1 MADIVIKHLVKR
13 FGKVE
18 AVSDVSLQIADGEF
32 LVLLGPSG
40 CGKSTILRAVAGL
53 EDADSGE
60 IVIGDRLV
68 NFIDPVKR
76 NVAMVFQNYAL
87 YPHMTVFKNIAFPL
101 QIAKRPKDEI
111 EAAVAARPGSSRS
124 TSCCDRFPGQ
134 LSGGQRQRVALARA
148 IVREPQAFLMDEP
161 LSNLDAQ
168 LRIQTRLELIQL
180 HARLGITTMYV
191 THDQVEAMTMGH
203 RIAVMSEGVL
213 QQIGTPQDVYR
224 RPANVFVAT
233 FLGAPPMNLIDGA
246 LESVRRRLA
255 LPRPGRRRAA
265 LDRGAQHA
273 RARARDRGERRR
285 QARAAARSTSGSARP
300 ARTAASPAQVQF
312 LEPVGSDLYLTVEA
326 GGTTVQVRTD
336 PDSPLKPGDN
346 VTLLFDPCARARL
359 RRGRAQPPPRRGRTS
374 RPRRRSLQTA
384 S

>member
-1 MADIVIKHLVKR
+1 VAEILIKHLTKS

-18 AVSDVSLQIADGEF
+18 AVKDVSLRIADGEF

-40 CGKSTILRAVAGL
+40 CGKSTILRVVAGL
-53 EDADSGE
+53 EDADAGE
-60 IVIGDRLV
+60 IVVGGRLV

-101 QIAKRPKDEI
+101 EMAKKTKGEI
-111 EAAVAARPGSSRS
+111 EAAVRRAAGILGLEDLLQRLPE
-124 TSCCDRFPGQ
+124 Q

-203 RIAVMSEGVL
+203 RIAVMRDGVL

-246 LESVRRRLA
+246 LEVVGGGWRFRGQDVDVPLSSEVLSPPELEHEVEARGDVKLGLRPEHVRIGA
-255 LPRPGRRRAA
+255 PGQDGAIPGRV
-265 LDRGAQHA
+265 L
-273 RARARDRGERRR
+273 
-285 QARAAARSTSGSARP
+285 
-300 ARTAASPAQVQF
+300 F
-312 LEPVGSDLYLTVEA
+312 LEPVGSDLYLTVDA
-326 GGTTVQVRTD
+326 GGGTIQVRTD
-336 PDSPLKPGDN
+336 PDAPLQPGEN
-346 VTLLFDPCARARL
+346 VSLLFDAWRVHVFGADGHNL
-359 RRGRAQPPPRRGRTS
+359 RRDVPSVESQAALAEAVS
-374 RPRRRSLQTA
+374 
-384 S
+384 

>member
-1 MADIVIKHLVKR
+1 MADILIKRLVKR

-18 AVSDVSLQIADGEF
+18 AVSDVSLRIADGEF

-60 IVIGDRLV
+60 IVIGGRLV

-101 QIAKRPKDEI
+101 QIAKRKKSEV
-111 EAAVAARPGSSRS
+111 ELAVRRAAGILALEDLLERY
-124 TSCCDRFPGQ
+124 PGQ

-148 IVREPQAFLMDEP
+148 IVREPDAFLMDEP

-180 HARLGITTMYV
+180 HERLGITTMYV

-213 QQIGTPQDVYR
+213 QQIGTPQDVYN

-233 FLGAPPMNLIDGA
+233 FLGAPPMNLVDGA
-246 LESVRRRLA
+246 LEAHDGGWRFRGQDAEVPLSTAVLSTPELEHEIEARSEVKLGLRPEHVRISA
-255 LPRPGRRRAA
+255 PGEDGGIPGRVR
-265 LDRGAQHA
+265 
-273 RARARDRGERRR
+273 
-285 QARAAARSTSGSARP
+285 
-300 ARTAASPAQVQF
+300 F

-326 GGTTVQVRTD
+326 GGTNIQVRTD
-336 PDSPLKPGDN
+336 PDARVQPDDN
-346 VTLLFDPCARARL
+346 VTLQFDASRVHVFGADGHNL
-359 RRGRAQPPPRRGRTS
+359 RRDAAHVESPAA
-374 RPRRRSLQTA
+374 LIQTA

>member
-1 MADIVIKHLVKR
+1 MADILIKHLVKR

-18 AVSDVSLQIADGEF
+18 AVRDVSLRIADGEF

-60 IVIGDRLV
+60 IVIGGRLV

-101 QIAKRPKDEI
+101 QIAKKPKSEVD
-111 EAAVAARPGSSRS
+111 AAVRRAAGILALEELL
-124 TSCCDRFPGQ
+124 DRYPGQ

-148 IVREPQAFLMDEP
+148 IVREPVAFLMDEP

-180 HARLGITTMYV
+180 HERLGITTMYV
-191 THDQVEAMTMGH
+191 THDQIEAMTMGH

-213 QQIGTPQDVYR
+213 QQIGTPQDVYS
-224 RPANVFVAT
+224 RPSNVFVAT

-246 LESVRRRLA
+246 LVSVDGGGWRFRGQDVDVPLSTVVLSTPELEHEIEARSEVKLGLRPEHIRLGA
-255 LPRPGRRRAA
+255 PGAEGGIPGRVR
-265 LDRGAQHA
+265 
-273 RARARDRGERRR
+273 
-285 QARAAARSTSGSARP
+285 
-300 ARTAASPAQVQF
+300 F

-326 GGTTVQVRTD
+326 GGTVVQVRTD
-336 PDSPLKPGDN
+336 PDAAVQPDEN
-346 VTLLFDPCARARL
+346 VRLQFDPSRVHVFGADSHNL
-359 RRGRAQPPPRRGRTS
+359 RRDAGHVESEAALIPA
-374 RPRRRSLQTA
+374 A

>member
-1 MADIVIKHLVKR
+1 VAEILIKHLTKR
-13 FGKVE
+13 FGKVV
-18 AVSDVSLQIADGEF
+18 AVDDVSLRITDGEF

-40 CGKSTILRAVAGL
+40 CGKSTILRVVAGL

-60 IVIGDRLV
+60 IVVGGRLV

-87 YPHMTVFKNIAFPL
+87 YPHMTVRKNIAFPL
-101 QIAKRPKDEI
+101 EMAKKPKSEI
-111 EAAVAARPGSSRS
+111 DAAVRRAAGILGLEEMLERLPE
-124 TSCCDRFPGQ
+124 Q

-148 IVREPQAFLMDEP
+148 IVREPHAFLMDEP

-203 RIAVMSEGVL
+203 RIAVMRDGVM

-224 RPANVFVAT
+224 RPANIFVAT
-233 FLGAPPMNLIDGA
+233 FLGAPPMNLIDGT
-246 LESVRRRLA
+246 LESVGEGGWRFRGQDVDVQVAPELLEIDAVGDVKLGLRPEHIRLA
-255 LPRPGRRRAA
+255 APGQDGGLPGRV
-265 LDRGAQHA
+265 L
-273 RARARDRGERRR
+273 
-285 QARAAARSTSGSARP
+285 
-300 ARTAASPAQVQF
+300 F

-326 GGTTVQVRTD
+326 GGGTVQVRTD
-336 PDSPLKPGDN
+336 PDAPLQQGEN
-346 VTLLFDPCARARL
+346 VSLLFDPWRVHVFGADGHNL
-359 RRGRAQPPPRRGRTS
+359 RRDAPTVGAQPA
-374 RPRRRSLQTA
+374 LAEAA

>member
-1 MADIVIKHLVKR
+1 MAEILIKHLVKR

-18 AVSDVSLQIADGEF
+18 AVSDVSLRVADGEF

-40 CGKSTILRAVAGL
+40 CGKSTILRVVAGL
-53 EDADSGE
+53 ENADAGE

-68 NFIDPVKR
+68 NFVDPVKR

-87 YPHMTVFKNIAFPL
+87 YPHMTVAKNVAFPL
-101 QIAKRPKDEI
+101 QIAKKSKDEI
-111 EAAVAARPGSSRS
+111 NAAVTRAAGILGLDDLLERL
-124 TSCCDRFPGQ
+124 PGQ

-180 HARLGITTMYV
+180 HAKLGITTMYV

-203 RIAVMSEGVL
+203 RIAVMNHGVL

-233 FLGAPPMNLIDGA
+233 FLGAPPMNLIDGV
-246 LESVRRRLA
+246 LESVDGSWRFRGTDVDVPLSAEVLSPPELEHEIEASGEAKLGLRPEHIKIGA
-255 LPRPGRRRAA
+255 PGEEGSIPGRV
-265 LDRGAQHA
+265 
-273 RARARDRGERRR
+273 
-285 QARAAARSTSGSARP
+285 T
-300 ARTAASPAQVQF
+300 F
-312 LEPVGSDLYLTVEA
+312 LEPVGSDLYLTVTA

-346 VTLLFDPCARARL
+346 ISMSFDAWRVHVFGEDGHNL
-359 RRGRAQPPPRRGRTS
+359 RRDAAHVDS
-374 RPRRRSLQTA
+374 SAALLHSA

>member
-1 MADIVIKHLVKR
+1 VAEILIKHLTKS

-18 AVSDVSLQIADGEF
+18 AVKDVSLRIADGEF

-40 CGKSTILRAVAGL
+40 CGKSTILRVVAGL

-60 IVIGDRLV
+60 IVVGGRLV

-87 YPHMTVFKNIAFPL
+87 YPHMTVYKNIAFPL
-101 QIAKRPKDEI
+101 EMAKKPKE
-111 EAAVAARPGSSRS
+111 EVEPAVRRAAGILGLQDMLQRLPE
-124 TSCCDRFPGQ
+124 Q

-148 IVREPQAFLMDEP
+148 IVREPAAFLMDEP

-203 RIAVMSEGVL
+203 RIAVMRDGVL

-246 LESVRRRLA
+246 LDAVAGGGWRFRGQNVDVPLSPEVLSPPELA
-255 LPRPGRRRAA
+255 HEVEASGNVKLGLRPEHFRIGAPGQDGGIPGRV
-265 LDRGAQHA
+265 L
-273 RARARDRGERRR
+273 
-285 QARAAARSTSGSARP
+285 
-300 ARTAASPAQVQF
+300 F

-326 GGTTVQVRTD
+326 GGGTVQVRTD
-336 PDSPLKPGDN
+336 PDSPLQPDES
-346 VTLLFDPCARARL
+346 VTLLFDPWRVHVFGADGHNL
-359 RRGRAQPPPRRGRTS
+359 RRDAPSVDAPALVEAVS
-374 RPRRRSLQTA
+374 
-384 S
+384 

>member
-1 MADIVIKHLVKR
+1 MADILIKHLVKR

-18 AVSDVSLQIADGEF
+18 AVNDVSLRIADGEF

-60 IVIGDRLV
+60 IVIGGRLV

-87 YPHMTVFKNIAFPL
+87 YPHMTVLKNIAFPL
-101 QIAKRPKDEI
+101 QIAKRPKGEI
-111 EAAVAARPGSSRS
+111 DGAVRRAAGILALEELLQRY
-124 TSCCDRFPGQ
+124 PGQ

-148 IVREPQAFLMDEP
+148 IVREPVAFLMDEP

-191 THDQVEAMTMGH
+191 THDQIEAMTMGH
-203 RIAVMSEGVL
+203 RIAVMSNGVL

-246 LESVRRRLA
+246 LEASEGGGWRF
-255 LPRPGRRRAA
+255 
-265 LDRGAQHA
+265 RGKGVDVPLSPAVLSPPELEHEIEA
-273 RARARDRGERRR
+273 RGEVRFGLRPEHIR
-285 QARAAARSTSGSARP
+285 VGQPGEESGIAGVVR
-300 ARTAASPAQVQF
+300 F

-336 PDSPLKPGDN
+336 PDSPARPDDN
-346 VTLLFDPCARARL
+346 VTLQFDAWRVHVFGADGHNL
-359 RRGRAQPPPRRGRTS
+359 RRDAGRLESAAALIQA
-374 RPRRRSLQTA
+374 A

>member
-1 MADIVIKHLVKR
+1 VAEVLIKHLVKR

-18 AVSDVSLQIADGEF
+18 AVSDVSLRIADGEF

-40 CGKSTILRAVAGL
+40 CGKSTILRVVAGL
-53 EDADSGE
+53 EDADAGE
-60 IVIGDRLV
+60 IVIGGRLV
-68 NFIDPVKR
+68 NFTDPVKR

-87 YPHMTVFKNIAFPL
+87 YPHMTVYKNIAFPL
-101 QIAKRPKDEI
+101 EMAKKPKEEI
-111 EAAVAARPGSSRS
+111 EPAVSRAAAILGLQDMLQRLPQ
-124 TSCCDRFPGQ
+124 Q

-203 RIAVMSEGVL
+203 RIAVMQDGIL

-246 LESVRRRLA
+246 LVAVAGGGWRFQGQNVDVQVSQELLEGDAGGNVKLGLRPEHFRIGA
-255 LPRPGRRRAA
+255 PGQDGGIPGRVR
-265 LDRGAQHA
+265 
-273 RARARDRGERRR
+273 
-285 QARAAARSTSGSARP
+285 
-300 ARTAASPAQVQF
+300 F

-326 GGTTVQVRTD
+326 GGGIVQVRTD
-336 PDSPLKPGDN
+336 PDSTVQPDEN
-346 VTLLFDPCARARL
+346 VSLLFDPSRVHVFGDDGHNL
-359 RRGRAQPPPRRGRTS
+359 RRDAPNLGAPGA
-374 RPRRRSLQTA
+374 LVEAA